1 MLHYESSS
9 VWRLCIFS
17 ASFVKECTDVCYVA
31 GEGVGLTLH
40 KDFLYFPYNNTLEL
54 RSRRAQFIYDRV

>member
-1 MLHYESSS
+1 MLYYESSS

-17 ASFVKECTDVCYVA
+17 ATFVKECTDVCYVA

-40 KDFLYFPYNNTLEL
+40 KEGVVVVE
-54 RSRRAQFIYDRV
+54 I

>member
-1 MLHYESSS
+1 MLYYESSS

-17 ASFVKECTDVCYVA
+17 ATFVKECTDVCYVA

-40 KDFLYFPYNNTLEL
+40 KEGVVVVEIQEVEL
-54 RSRRAQFIYDRV
+54 RSRRAQVIYDRV